1 MTETNEYSKK
11 VRKDAEDLLRVTK
24 LIEILSEFGEVKI
37 GGSFKYDL
45 MWGPDIDMVVICD
58 NPRETSKKVLEKIIE
73 LRLFQKYEYGDF
85 VKFKRENR
93 PESYIVNMRLP
104 FEGQKWE
111 VEAWFFEKYP
121 ETHEEMDK
129 LILEKLT
136 QEKKEIILE
145 IKRKREEDGID
156 KHKINSA
163 EIYRKVLIE
172 GIKNYEELV
181 DKSI

>member
-1 MTETNEYSKK
+1 MREVEYSEKIKK
-11 VRKDAEDLLRVTK
+11 AAERLLENTNLVK
-24 LIEILSEFGEVKI
+24 VLSEFGEVEI

-45 MWGPDIDMVVICD
+45 MWGPDIDLVLICD
-58 NPRETSKKVLEKIIE
+58 NPREASRKVLEKIVD
-73 LRLFQKYEYGDF
+73 LRLFQKFEYGDF

-93 PESYIVNMRLP
+93 PESYIVNMRQT

-121 ETHEEMDK
+121 KSQEEMDK
-129 LILEKLT
+129 LIKEKLNR
-136 QEKKEIILE
+136 ENKEIILE
-145 IKRKREEDGID
+145 IKRKREEEGVD

-172 GIKNYEELV
+172 GVKNYEELV
-181 DKSI
+181 GKST